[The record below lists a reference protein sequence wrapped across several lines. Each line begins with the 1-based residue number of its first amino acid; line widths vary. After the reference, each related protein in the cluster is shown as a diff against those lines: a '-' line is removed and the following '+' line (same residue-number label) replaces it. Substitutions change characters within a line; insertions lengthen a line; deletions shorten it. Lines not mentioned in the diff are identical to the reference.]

1 MMYCIFCHRNKGEQD
16 FVIEHMD
23 ASFRYPMEWSYHIQ
37 VLEEET
43 LQVFQG
49 L

>member
-37 VLEEET
+37 V
-43 LQVFQG
+43 F
-49 L
+49 

>member
-1 MMYCIFCHRNKGEQD
+1 MYHRNKGEQD

-37 VLEEET
+37 VHT
-43 LQVFQG
+43 F
-49 L
+49 